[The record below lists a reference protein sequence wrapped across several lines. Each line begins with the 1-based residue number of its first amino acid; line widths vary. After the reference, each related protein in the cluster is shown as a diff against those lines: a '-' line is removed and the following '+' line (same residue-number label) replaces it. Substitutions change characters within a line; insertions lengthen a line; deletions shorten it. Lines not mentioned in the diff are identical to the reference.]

1 MKLVASTFKT
11 ERCLSAVR
19 VDKRS
24 RPVGVKEGHFCIRR
38 CCFAEGIDLDN
49 AWSDDFPMADDV
61 VQPPMSWENI
71 RRCYV
76 HGAAG

>member
-1 MKLVASTFKT
+1 MQLGGSTFKT
-11 ERCLSAVR
+11 ERFLSAFR

-49 AWSDDFPMADDV
+49 AWSDDFPIADDV
-61 VQPPMSWENI
+61 AQPLMPWENI

-76 HGAAG
+76 DGAAG